1 MISIAWNQNI
11 QSALSGADRLM
22 GRLAGNL
29 DRMQEPEIRHL
40 LLARE
45 TAAVCEEDLGA
56 LFRCRAE
63 GDEGARLIT
72 AAGNT
77 FHKAV
82 GMAGETS
89 SFTANQ
95 LAALHVLLHEDPAYE
110 RRAASRFGEAAEHL
124 SKEEPFLM
132 RSGLMLCQTT
142 LLETEIPGAQR
153 TGQLV
158 FTALSVSESVVPWPG
173 LGISAFLNA
182 TRADHVKL
190 CRTAEKGGDS
200 ERWMLY
206 FLNGVARQCE
216 DSISRLTRIE
226 ELIQKWKQAVSAPRH
241 AMALRLLTALAA
253 NPFLTVKGAAA
264 HLDAAFTTAQRAVDK
279 LLELGILQETTNQR
293 RDRMF
298 CAEEIVAILNEPPRV
313 MSVSPWREKEI
324 IPDLPLPEEP
334 EFTRTRHDPSAKL
347 PIPY

>member
-1 MISIAWNQNI
+1 
-11 QSALSGADRLM
+11 M

-29 DRMQEPEIRHL
+29 DRMRVPEIKPL

-45 TAAVCEEDLGA
+45 TAALGEEDLGA

-63 GDEGARLIT
+63 GDEGGRFIT
-72 AAGNT
+72 AARNT

-82 GMAGETS
+82 GMAEENS

-95 LAALHVLLHEDPAYE
+95 IAALHVLLHEDPAYE
-110 RRAASRFGEAAEHL
+110 RRAASRFGVVAEHL
-124 SKEEPFLM
+124 SKEAPFLM
-132 RSGLMLCQTT
+132 RAGLMLCEST
-142 LLETEIPGAQR
+142 LLATEIPGAHR

-158 FTALSVSESVVPWPG
+158 LTAISVSESVVPWPG

-190 CRTAEKGGDS
+190 CRAAQKGGDA

-216 DSISRLTRIE
+216 DSISRLARIE
-226 ELIQKWKQAVSAPRH
+226 ELIQKWKQTVCAPRH
-241 AMALRLLTALAA
+241 AMALGLLPALAA

-279 LLELGILQETTNQR
+279 LLEFGIVRETTNQR
-293 RDRMF
+293 RDRIF
-298 CAEEIVAILNEPPRV
+298 CAEEIFAILNEPPRV

-324 IPDLPLPEEP
+324 IPEPPIPEEP
-334 EFTRTRHDPSAKL
+334 EVTRPRHDPSAKL